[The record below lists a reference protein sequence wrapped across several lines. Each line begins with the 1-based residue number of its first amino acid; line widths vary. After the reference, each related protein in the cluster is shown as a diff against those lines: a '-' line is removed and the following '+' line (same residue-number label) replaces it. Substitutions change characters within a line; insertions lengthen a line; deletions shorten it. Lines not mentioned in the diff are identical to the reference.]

1 MTPEALTPLDI
12 VRRQRALIN
21 ELTRAE
27 AALAQARDLDVDA
40 KHAYDRARRRAMLS
54 GNAPPRRQG

>member
-27 AALAQARDLDVDA
+27 AALAQARDLEVDA

-54 GNAPPRRQG
+54 GPPRRQG